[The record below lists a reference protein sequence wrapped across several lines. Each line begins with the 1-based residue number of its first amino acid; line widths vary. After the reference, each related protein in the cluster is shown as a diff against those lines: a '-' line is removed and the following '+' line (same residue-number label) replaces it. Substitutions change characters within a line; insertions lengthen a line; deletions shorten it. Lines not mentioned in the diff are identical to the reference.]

1 MKKLAAFALAL
12 LMAHPALAA
21 KRVTVAQLDQT
32 LAAANAAHR
41 PDADLARQ
49 LGEIELNERLTD
61 TTLNRLAT
69 RLTLGPRTALALQ
82 MLAYQSAFLAP
93 PASEL
98 PANPSPDAATQQRM
112 MDAARNYVIQT
123 VPHLVNFFVTRTTS
137 HFDDTPQVLVAGN
150 WPVRAGL
157 HPVGTTTLESTF
169 RDGQESQQ
177 LLPPSTRQPQT
188 EAGLHSWGEF
198 GPALAVVL
206 TDTIKGKIAFSH
218 WEETPSGPAAVYR
231 YAVPKSASHYVVNY
245 CCLLDDPS
253 VSRRMATGAALVTP
267 DPLLVPPAENTSSH
281 AFREMPGYHGSLA
294 IDPASGAVLRITIEA
309 ELNGSDPLTR
319 AATLIEYGSVSI
331 GNQSFICPVRAL
343 ALSTQDAPAHPQA
356 AASPGDWGNAL
367 ARPASGPSLLL
378 NETRFTDYHRL
389 AATARIVPGNSNA
402 ARQQNAEPEAPA
414 TAPENKAPSPA
425 PRQ

>member
-12 LMAHPALAA
+12 LMAHPAFAA

-32 LAAANAAHR
+32 LVAASAAHR
-41 PDADLARQ
+41 PDADIARQ
-49 LGEIELNERLTD
+49 LGDLELTERLTNAA
-61 TTLNRLAT
+61 LNQLAT
-69 RLTLGPRTALALQ
+69 RFTPGPRTALALQ
-82 MLAYQSAFLAP
+82 MLADQSAFLDP
-93 PASEL
+93 PASEF
-98 PANPSPDAATQQRM
+98 PATAQPDAATQQRM
-112 MDAARNYVIQT
+112 MDAARSYVIQT

-137 HFDDTPQVLVAGN
+137 HFEDTPQVLVAGE
-150 WPVRAGL
+150 WPIRAGL
-157 HPVGTTTLESTF
+157 HRVATTTLESTF

-177 LLPPSTRQPQT
+177 PLPPSTRQPQQET
-188 EAGLHSWGEF
+188 GLHSWGEF

-206 TDTIKGKIAFSH
+206 TDTVKGKISFSH
-218 WEETPSGPAAVYR
+218 WEETPAGLAAVYSYR
-231 YAVPKSASHYVVNY
+231 VPKSASHYVVNY

-367 ARPASGPSLLL
+367 SHPASGPSLLL

-389 AATARIVPGNSNA
+389 AATSRIVPGSGSA
-402 ARQQNAEPEAPA
+402 TGQQNAEPEAPA
-414 TAPENKAPSPA
+414 TAPDNKAPSPT
-425 PRQ
+425 PRP